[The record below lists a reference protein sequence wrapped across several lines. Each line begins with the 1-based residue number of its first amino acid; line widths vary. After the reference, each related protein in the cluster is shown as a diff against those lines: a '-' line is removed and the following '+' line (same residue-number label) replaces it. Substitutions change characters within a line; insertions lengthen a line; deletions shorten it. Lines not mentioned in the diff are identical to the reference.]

1 MQHKS
6 LGFMQLAIICGFSFY
21 YAWYLISFFAL
32 FVSPP
37 AIATFVE
44 VHVGQVGTA
53 RMCTMISIFPV

>member
-44 VHVGQVGTA
+44 VHVGQVV
-53 RMCTMISIFPV
+53 FF